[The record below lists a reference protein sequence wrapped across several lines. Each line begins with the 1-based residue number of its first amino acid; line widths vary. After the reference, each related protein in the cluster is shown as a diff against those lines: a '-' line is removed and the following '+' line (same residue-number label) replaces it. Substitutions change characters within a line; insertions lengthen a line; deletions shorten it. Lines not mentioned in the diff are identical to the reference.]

1 MAMVVCGATGSKEAD
16 EFGGLIKQYYA
27 AWSTLDPDRAAPLY
41 AKDVDL
47 VFFDI
52 APLQYTHGW
61 KEYRDNFKTN
71 VAPTFSSLKIT
82 PNDDMKVIRK
92 GDVALVTLTFH
103 ASIKPKRANRWSWR
117 GGTHYFGSAAAANG
131 SSCTSTS
138 PSRFEKGMM
147 DWWTREPPTI

>member
-1 MAMVVCGATGSKEAD
+1 MKRSIICSLSVLALAIVVFGATGSKEAD
-16 EFGGLIKQYYA
+16 EFAGLIKQYYT
-27 AWSTLDPDRAAPLY
+27 AWSTLDPDQAAPLY
-41 AKDVDL
+41 AKDADL

-71 VAPTFSSLKIT
+71 VAPTFSSLKIA

-103 ASIKPKRANRWSWR
+103 AAIKPKEGDPMELDGRHTLFWERR
-117 GGTHYFGSAAAANG
+117 GGKWLIVHEHISK
-131 SSCTSTS
+131 
-138 PSRFEKGMM
+138 PL
-147 DWWTREPPTI
+147 

>member
-27 AWSTLDPDRAAPLY
+27 AWSTLDPDQAAPLY
-41 AKDVDL
+41 AKDADL

-52 APLQYTHGW
+52 APLKYTHGW

-92 GDVALVTLTFH
+92 GEVALVTLTFH
-103 ASIKPKRANRWSWR
+103 ASIKPKEGEPMELDGRHTLFWERR
-117 GGTHYFGSAAAANG
+117 GGKWLIVHEHASK
-131 SSCTSTS
+131 
-138 PSRFEKGMM
+138 PL
-147 DWWTREPPTI
+147 